1 MRRPRRGIV
10 NMPKKDEGSGENI
23 YDLLLEASEK
33 EKKQRR
39 AELLESIGIKEYFD
53 EGGVKIDMKTCEGL
67 ECNLCV
73 EACPTNAL
81 YWKAGEIGLVEDL
94 CVYCAAC
101 VFNCI
106 VDNCIQVRRKRPNG
120 KVEKFS
126 TPRDVLI
133 LLHKINS
140 EKRCDRIR
148 SIFPTVEDYLKR
160 YGWKSE

>member
-1 MRRPRRGIV
+1 MS
-10 NMPKKDEGSGENI
+10 KKAEGSGENI
-23 YDLLLEASEK
+23 YDLLLEASER
-33 EKKQRR
+33 EKKQKR

-53 EGGVKIDMKTCEGL
+53 GGNVKIDMKTCKGL

-73 EACPTNAL
+73 EACPTSAL

-106 VDNCIQVRRKRPNG
+106 VDNCIHVRRKRPNG
-120 KVEKFS
+120 KVEEFS
-126 TPRDVLI
+126 TPRDVLM

-140 EKRCDRIR
+140 KKRIDRIK
-148 SIFPTVEDYLKR
+148 SLFPTVEDYLKR
-160 YGWKSE
+160 YGWITQ

>member
-1 MRRPRRGIV
+1 MS
-10 NMPKKDEGSGENI
+10 KKAEGSGENI
-23 YDLLLEASEK
+23 YDLLLEASKK
-33 EKKQRR
+33 EKKQKR

-53 EGGVKIDMKTCEGL
+53 EGSVKIDMKTCKGL

-106 VDNCIQVRRKRPNG
+106 VDNCIHVKRKRSNG
-120 KVEKFS
+120 KMEEFT

-133 LLHKINS
+133 LLHKISS
-140 EKRCDRIR
+140 EKRSDRIK
-148 SIFPTVEDYLKR
+148 SIFPTVKDYLER
-160 YGWKSE
+160 YG

>member
-1 MRRPRRGIV
+1 MS
-10 NMPKKDEGSGENI
+10 KKTEGSGENI

-33 EKKQRR
+33 EKKQKR
-39 AELLESIGIKEYFD
+39 AELLESTGIKEYFD
-53 EGGVKIDMKTCEGL
+53 EGSVKIDWKTCKGL

-106 VDNCIQVRRKRPNG
+106 VDNCIHVRRKRPNG
-120 KVEKFS
+120 EMEEFS
-126 TPRDVLI
+126 TPRDVLM

-140 EKRCDRIR
+140 KKRSDRIK
-148 SIFPTVEDYLKR
+148 SIFPTVEDYIKR
-160 YGWKSE
+160 YG